1 MKIEMGESL
10 IYSWLRH
17 EKQCQ
22 LAQTNWKSSS
32 YWELL
37 HYDELVELEEELG
50 ESVITS
56 KNATQ
61 LNTIVT
67 ELIEATAKEG
77 ELS

>member
-1 MKIEMGESL
+1 MVVNKVQ
-10 IYSWLRH
+10 H
-17 EKQCQ
+17 EAVNNLKNNRN
-22 LAQTNWKSSS
+22 ARR
-32 YWELL
+32 
-37 HYDELVELEEELG
+37 ELEEELG